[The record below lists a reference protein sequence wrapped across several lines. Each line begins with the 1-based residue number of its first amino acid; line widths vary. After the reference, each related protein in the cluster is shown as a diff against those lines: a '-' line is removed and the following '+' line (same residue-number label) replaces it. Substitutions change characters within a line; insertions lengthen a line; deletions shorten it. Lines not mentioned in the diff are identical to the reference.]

1 MIRISNLTKYHIGRL
16 KTSNKI
22 LRNLG
27 LGRSRKFKIPI
38 FEDFSINIEEGSIAV
53 ITGKSGSGKTTLLN
67 IMSLLDPAFAEE
79 FSFNGYDV
87 RNMSDWRRASL
98 RREEIG
104 FVFQNYALIEEL
116 NVLQNVMLPLKL
128 LKRPR
133 SEAQKIARDRLVQVE
148 ITDKMETSKGGF
160 FEKYP
165 KELSGGQQQRVG
177 IARAL
182 VHDPKV
188 VFCDEPTGNLDDKVA
203 YNIMDRLLEYGKKS
217 KEKKTI
223 IIVTHDK
230 KLISYSTHHFQLLKV
245 VNQPSYLA

>member
-1 MIRISNLTKYHIGRL
+1 MIRISNLTKSYVGRL
-16 KTSNKI
+16 KTPNKI
-22 LRNLG
+22 LRNLE
-27 LGRSRKFKIPI
+27 LGRTRKFNIPI
-38 FEDFSINIEEGSIAV
+38 FKDFSINIEEGSVAV

-67 IMSLLDPAFAEE
+67 IMSLLDPAFTAE
-79 FSFNGYDV
+79 FSFNGYDISK
-87 RNMSDWRRASL
+87 MSDWRRASL
-98 RREEIG
+98 RREKIG
-104 FVFQNYALIEEL
+104 FVFQNFALIEEL
-116 NVLQNVMLPLKL
+116 NVLQNVMLPLML

-133 SEAQKIARDRLVQVE
+133 SEVQKIARDRLMQVE

-203 YNIMDRLLEYGKKS
+203 YNIMNRLSEYSENS

-223 IIVTHDK
+223 VIVTHDK
-230 KLISYSTHHFQLLKV
+230 KLINYSTHHFQLLKDD
-245 VNQPSYLA
+245 NQVSYLT